1 MQSKLG
7 CSFIA
12 TKSGDVTKIKEL
24 APASKNQLS
33 SSHRQ
38 QATSLTSHR
47 HCSLILRKDPL
58 ELLGIASLV
67 RVGVE

>member
-1 MQSKLG
+1 
-7 CSFIA
+7 
-12 TKSGDVTKIKEL
+12 
-24 APASKNQLS
+24 LS